1 MIYLL
6 LFWEFFII
14 GTLSF
19 GGGYAVLPLIE
30 QNIVEKQ
37 AWISAT
43 EFVDLLTISELTPG
57 PIAINAATYAGN
69 RVAGIP
75 GGIVATLGV
84 VAPSLVIVLLL
95 AYLYKRY
102 KELPVIQRLIT
113 GLRPAI
119 VALIA
124 SAGMTILLT
133 AFFGTEPASL
143 SNLNWMAVSIFA
155 ISFYILEKFNADPI
169 KIIIFTGILGGII
182 YTAFP
187 AL

>member
-6 LFWEFFII
+6 LFWEFFVI
-14 GTLSF
+14 GALSF

-43 EFVDLLTISELTPG
+43 EFVDLLTISEMTPG
-57 PIAINAATYAGN
+57 PIAINASTYAGN

-75 GGIVATLGV
+75 GGVVATLGV
-84 VAPSLVIVLLL
+84 ITPSLIIVLLL

-102 KELPVIQRLIT
+102 QEMPIIQRLIN

-133 AFFGTEPASL
+133 AFFGTESVSL
-143 SNLNWMAVSIFA
+143 NNLNWMAVSIFTVSLYF
-155 ISFYILEKFNADPI
+155 IEKFNADPI
-169 KIIIFTGILGGII
+169 RIIILTGIFGGII
-182 YTAFP
+182 YSIFP
-187 AL
+187 VA

>member
-6 LFWEFFII
+6 LFWEFFVI
-14 GTLSF
+14 GALSF

-43 EFVDLLTISELTPG
+43 EFVDLLTISEMTPG

-75 GGIVATLGV
+75 GGMIATLGV
-84 VAPSLVIVLLL
+84 VAPSLIIVLLL

-102 KELPVIQRLIT
+102 KEMPIIQRLIN

-133 AFFGTEPASL
+133 AFFGSEPVTLA
-143 SNLNWMAVSIFA
+143 NLNWMAVSIFA
-155 ISFYILEKFNADPI
+155 LSLYFIEKFNADPI
-169 KIIIFTGILGGII
+169 RIIIFTGIFGGII
-182 YTAFP
+182 YSIFP
-187 AL
+187 IL